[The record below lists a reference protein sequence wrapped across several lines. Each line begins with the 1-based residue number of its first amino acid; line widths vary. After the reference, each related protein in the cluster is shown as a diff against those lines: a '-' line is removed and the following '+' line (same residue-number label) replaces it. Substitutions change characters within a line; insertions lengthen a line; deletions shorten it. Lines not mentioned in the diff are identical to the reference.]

1 MECVQSDQFK
11 YDDVEY
17 VVECDASYS
26 NQHEKYVIAWSVLSA
41 PIERPL
47 FEGMLISDTQTTVES
62 ELKSVYEALIEVGKT
77 HNLND
82 TSVIVRTDFK
92 GLVDYL
98 KSDGKDDSYQEIENR
113 LDRLDSWCIEKRP
126 RSDVSRPHDIANQY
140 SSR

>member
-11 YDDVEY
+11 YDEVEY

-41 PIERPL
+41 PMEKPL

-62 ELKSVYEALIEVGKT
+62 ELKSVCESLTEVGKA
-77 HNLND
+77 HNLHD

-98 KSDGKDDSYQEIENR
+98 KSDSQDDSYEEIENR
-113 LDRLDSWCIEKRP
+113 LDKLNSWCIEKRP

-140 SSR
+140 SS